1 MNAFENPFAGS
12 SLKVLRAIDESKLS
26 ICAMQDKI
34 KSTSIEEENEFYTL
48 FNDCTLVKR
57 TRSKFPTSGYLKGEP
72 RISFTEFYGF

>member
-12 SLKVLRAIDESKLS
+12 KLKVLRAIDESKLS

-34 KSTSIEEENEFYTL
+34 KSTPIEEENEFYTL

-57 TRSKFPTSGYLKGEP
+57 TRSKFPTSGYLKGES

>member
-1 MNAFENPFAGS
+1 MNMYENPFAGS

-34 KSTSIEEENEFYTL
+34 KSTPIEEENEFYAL

-57 TRSKFPTSGYLKGEP
+57 TRSKFPTSGYLKGES
-72 RISFTEFYGF
+72 RISFREFYGF

>member
-12 SLKVLRAIDESKLS
+12 QLKVLRAIDESKLS

-34 KSTSIEEENEFYTL
+34 KSTPIEEENEFYTL

-57 TRSKFPTSGYLKGEP
+57 TRSKFPTSGYLKGES

>member
-1 MNAFENPFAGS
+1 MNMYENPFAGS

-34 KSTSIEEENEFYTL
+34 KSTPIEEENEFYAL

-57 TRSKFPTSGYLKGEP
+57 TRSKFPTSGYLKGES

>member
-1 MNAFENPFAGS
+1 MNVFENPFAGS

-34 KSTSIEEENEFYTL
+34 KSTPIEEENEFYTL

-57 TRSKFPTSGYLKGEP
+57 TRSKFPTSGYLKGES